1 LTFYKHTSKFKR
13 FKNIHQLLFV
23 IKKYYLLQNQVNK
36 KKCKRRL
43 DIIRVNIDTT
53 KKSNR
58 LKNMLRYIK
67 GVFVYKSVNIYI
79 QQLVYKQTKSSISPS
94 F

>member
-1 LTFYKHTSKFKR
+1 
-13 FKNIHQLLFV
+13 
-23 IKKYYLLQNQVNK
+23 
-36 KKCKRRL
+36 L